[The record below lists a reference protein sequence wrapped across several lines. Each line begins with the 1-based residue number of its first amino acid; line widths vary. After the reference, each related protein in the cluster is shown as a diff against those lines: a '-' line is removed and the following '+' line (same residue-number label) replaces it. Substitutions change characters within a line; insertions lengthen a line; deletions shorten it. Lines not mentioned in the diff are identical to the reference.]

1 MTAGT
6 CTSCTHQD
14 KPRATLVD
22 GRQVCTWCEDWRH
35 ECEARH
41 VLGLPSLNQR
51 RAYLYGRPE
60 QKFGRTMYVGGIEQ
74 KRGQDAVKRLE
85 ATMTALWER
94 RKVDARAAVMNRQP
108 GTPLAANDH
117 ADTNNP
123 ARCG

>member
-1 MTAGT
+1 MTAP
-6 CTSCTHQD
+6 CSSCAHQD

-41 VLGLPSLNQR
+41 VLSLQPLAAR

-74 KRGQDAVKRLE
+74 KRGVEAVRRLE

-94 RKVDARAAVMNRQP
+94 RKVDARAAVMNRTP
-108 GTPLAANDH
+108 GTPLGANDN

-123 ARCG
+123 SRCG